1 MFVTLY
7 GCDRR
12 AKCTILQSTN
22 NPLVRDI
29 GVRLILKK
37 DITERR
43 CQGITLKVNENY
55 EKVNENYEKDP
66 TVLLQTKPT
75 SYVHII
81 S

>member
-22 NPLVRDI
+22 NPLVKDV

-37 DITERR
+37 DITEKI
-43 CQGITLKVNENY
+43 CQHITFKVN
-55 EKVNENYEKDP
+55 KNYEKDP
-66 TVLLQTKPT
+66 TVSLQTKP
-75 SYVHII
+75 
-81 S
+81 